1 MTQTILEIKH
11 LKKSFGANEV
21 LKDISLSVNKGEV
34 ISIIGSSG
42 SGKSTFLRS
51 INLLEEPTAGEIS
64 FTDKMSL
71 KKGMI

>member
-1 MTQTILEIKH
+1 MSSAIIEIKH
-11 LKKSFGANEV
+11 LKKSYGQNEV

-51 INLLEEPTAGEIS
+51 INLLELQVKS
-64 FTDKMSL
+64 FFMVKMFL
-71 KKGMI
+71 PKTTT